1 MKQLKTLHL
10 FSFSRPVQALA
21 MLGLG
26 CLFLSACSPSALA
39 VKSTPMPQSQQPSA
53 MKPAQVQPLR
63 VIVKFRVAVPYRDE
77 AFLRGIAQKINARMV
92 YLTSVS
98 PDTHVYQVEP
108 LQGQSLA
115 DITRSLSSVP
125 AVLYAEAD
133 ALMKPL

>member
-1 MKQLKTLHL
+1 MN
-10 FSFSRPVQALA
+10 
-21 MLGLG
+21 
-26 CLFLSACSPSALA
+26 
-39 VKSTPMPQSQQPSA
+39 
-53 MKPAQVQPLR
+53 PAQVQPLR